1 MRQYERNGIT
11 VDQCTE
17 CRGVYLDHGE
27 LERLVSAENAY
38 YAAPTPPQPPQAAP
52 QGFPQYGQYIADGQ
66 PVPPPQPVYP
76 TRRSWGSA
84 DSPDSPSRY
93 GYGYGVPRQSR
104 RRSFLENLFD

>member
-38 YAAPTPPQPPQAAP
+38 YAAPTPPQPPQAVP
-52 QGFPQYGQYIADGQ
+52 QGFPQYGQYVADGR

-76 TRRSWGSA
+76 PQRHWGSA
-84 DSPDSPSRY
+84 GSPDSPNRY
-93 GYGYGVPRQSR
+93 GYGHGAPRQSR
-104 RRSFLENLFD
+104 RRSFLEDLFD